1 MDELQLFGKPDTA
14 ERKISF
20 EIVSTATKIVLQHI
34 GMPSQQSNT
43 ERTSQ
48 KITQS
53 NLDGYL
59 KLVASRRCVTIL
71 SCQKFSYLRGGK
83 KNTPALHVIVQ
94 PIAFHNL
101 HLRQCSFHKYRH
113 MMKKIAESWT
123 LHNSPPWIYQIYMC
137 VCVSFCKAHGWY
149 QTPLAISPCSTSK
162 LPEKY
167 HLNAQLVCIF
177 Y

>member
-34 GMPSQQSNT
+34 CMPSQQSNA

-48 KITQS
+48 KITQA

-71 SCQKFSYLRGGK
+71 SCPKFSYLRG
-83 KNTPALHVIVQ
+83 
-94 PIAFHNL
+94 
-101 HLRQCSFHKYRH
+101 R
-113 MMKKIAESWT
+113 
-123 LHNSPPWIYQIYMC
+123 
-137 VCVSFCKAHGWY
+137 
-149 QTPLAISPCSTSK
+149 
-162 LPEKY
+162 
-167 HLNAQLVCIF
+167 
-177 Y
+177 